1 MTLNGFVILPICV
14 EICRQFIGSSAVVL
28 ITFSTM
34 TLCSLGQHWQPIMSA
49 SSVSHL
55 ASVRWQKPYWTYKNL
70 GPDLQTILQFVIRL
84 SSKFIVR
91 SNCDSDLR
99 RAKICL
105 VSWFETKA
113 ATKTSDVYVICSFW
127 SLFVIV
133 SVCKW
138 CCAVDVCIKLGQGV
152 CSRDNSSDRPM
163 CQCNFRNHRRL
174 SEWTGQSAVK
184 SQWSVREQL

>member
-1 MTLNGFVILPICV
+1 
-14 EICRQFIGSSAVVL
+14 
-28 ITFSTM
+28 M

-70 GPDLQTILQFVIRL
+70 RPDLQTILQFVIRL

-91 SNCDSDLR
+91 SNYHSDLR

-105 VSWFETKA
+105 VSWFETKQQQ
-113 ATKTSDVYVICSFW
+113 KRVICMWYVVSGLY
-127 SLFVIV
+127 LFVIV

-138 CCAVDVCIKLGQGV
+138 CCAVDVCIKLWQGV

-184 SQWSVREQL
+184 SQWSVRE